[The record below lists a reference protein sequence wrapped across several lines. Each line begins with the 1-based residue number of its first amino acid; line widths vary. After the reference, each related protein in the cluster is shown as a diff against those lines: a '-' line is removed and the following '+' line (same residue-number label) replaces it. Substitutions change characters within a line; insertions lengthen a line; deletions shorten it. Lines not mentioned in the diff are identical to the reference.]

1 MRSVLLVVLALVLAA
16 PAGAATDRFGPGSLD
31 ASFGKL
37 GLARS
42 ALGLYEA
49 RSADIGTDA
58 RGRVYALASG
68 AVVGRFRPN
77 GTLDRSYG
85 HIGRARVAFRAGWDG
100 NTYAAAMDVEPN
112 GLVTVV
118 GATRFNTLWV
128 ARFGPDGQPDDEFGD
143 AGVVQVSEDA

>member
-1 MRSVLLVVLALVLAA
+1 VLAA

-31 ASFGKL
+31 GSFGKL